1 MSAESPAQAAGMRT
15 DLSSSAGA
23 MARGAARGALG
34 ALIASVLALAFQA
47 IVRHIVDIDTMGL
60 FTLATTVVVL
70 AQLPAL
76 FGLEAGAIRYVS
88 LGASAGDERTARGSA
103 QAALVAGLVLS

>member
-1 MSAESPAQAAGMRT
+1 MRT
-15 DLSSSAGA
+15 DLSSSAGS

-60 FTLATTVVVL
+60 FTLATT
-70 AQLPAL
+70 AP
-76 FGLEAGAIRYVS
+76 
-88 LGASAGDERTARGSA
+88 
-103 QAALVAGLVLS
+103 